1 VWQRGDEIFAE
12 VGLPEEHEGSAG
24 AFGLHPALLDSA
36 LHATVFVSME
46 DVGRGRLPF
55 SWNGVCV
62 KAAGATALRVRMVQ
76 SGPES
81 VSLELADPT
90 GGVVASVES
99 LTLRQVSGEQV
110 SGGAAYHDALFQVDW
125 VTVPMPTVEADESSA
140 DDSWAVVGDLAL
152 AVALEGTGVR
162 VEATDSLD
170 ELADEV
176 PAVVLVKCAGAEHRA
191 GTAAGAHTAAHD
203 TLTLVQKWLAD
214 ARFGGS
220 RLVLLTHGAVST
232 SDTDHLDPA
241 QAAVWGLVRA
251 ARVENPG
258 RFTLIDL
265 DESSES
271 TAAVSGVLA
280 GGEPE
285 AAVRAGVVHVPRL
298 ARVASTDALRRPDN
312 AGGEGDAWR
321 LDIADKGTLD
331 NLFLAE
337 CP

>member
-36 LHATVFVSME
+36 LHAMMFVSME

-55 SWNGVCV
+55 SWNGVSLR
-62 KAAGATALRVRMVQ
+62 AAGATALRVRLVQ
-76 SGPES
+76 SGPEA
-81 VSLELADPT
+81 VSLELADSA
-90 GGVVASVES
+90 GGAVASIES

-125 VTVPMPTVEADESSA
+125 NTVPMPTAQSDER
-140 DDSWAVVGDLAL
+140 WAVVGDLAL
-152 AVALEGTGVR
+152 AVALDGTGVQ
-162 VEATDSLD
+162 VEATDSLS
-170 ELADEV
+170 EISDEV
-176 PAVVLVKCAGAEHRA
+176 PPVVLVSSTRTADPSDA
-191 GTAAGAHTAAHD
+191 AAGAHTAAHD
-203 TLTLVQKWLAD
+203 TLALLQKWLAD
-214 ARFGGS
+214 DRFATS
-220 RLVLLTHGAVST
+220 RLVILTHGAVST
-232 SDTDHLDPA
+232 SDADHPDPA
-241 QAAVWGLVRA
+241 QAALWGLVRA
-251 ARVENPG
+251 AGVENPG

-265 DESSES
+265 DG
-271 TAAVSGVLA
+271 TAASAAAVPGALA
-280 GGEPE
+280 SGEPE
-285 AAVRAGVVHVPRL
+285 AAVRAGALHVPRL